1 MKITGK
7 LIGTTLSI
15 VLIMIVMGLLSV
27 TALSNINQN
36 GKEMY
41 FDKIVPMEDLNQI
54 VRLVENTQVNLLT
67 AALYEDERYATMVED
82 NTEEITQYIDRLNE
96 APLTTNEQEL
106 FQLFKADWSE
116 LVNGVSSNIA
126 HIRSNEY
133 DKALD
138 GISKDSNKF
147 NNISSNLNELLQINQ
162 KNIQEFNL
170 RNKGQFEKSRF
181 NVLFLILIATVAAVI
196 IGVVMGRSIGT
207 PLRKV
212 ARRMDDVAN
221 GVLTNEPLNIKRK
234 DEIGMLVLA
243 TNKMQENLQQVL
255 QQIKQ
260 ATANVTTQSEE
271 LTQSANE
278 VQEGSKQIATTMEE
292 LSDGAESQ
300 ANSATM
306 LTESMDQLLNK
317 IDLANKE
324 NVTTVKEAKR
334 ILTQTKQG
342 SESMDQSVEMIQ
354 SIRDTVHQS
363 VDKVKQLNEESQE
376 ISKLVQ
382 FIQDIAE
389 QTNLLALN
397 AAIEAARAGE
407 HGKGFAVVADE
418 VRKLA
423 EQVTQSVQGITTIV
437 TRIQNHSDEATAV
450 LSNGYTT
457 VEEGSKQIKQ
467 TGEVFEKIDESY
479 TTLVSRLQNVASHLE
494 NIVQNSSKIDT
505 AIQDVAAVSQES
517 AAGVEETAA
526 SSQQSLSAMEEVSYT
541 AEELARL
548 AEQLEKEVARFQI

>member
-1 MKITGK
+1 
-7 LIGTTLSI
+7 
-15 VLIMIVMGLLSV
+15 MGLLSV

-41 FDKIVPMEDLNQI
+41 YDKIVPMKDLNQI
-54 VRLVENTQVNLLT
+54 VHIVENTQVNLLT
-67 AALYEDERYATMVED
+67 AALYEDKRYTIMVED
-82 NTEEITQYIDRLNE
+82 NTAEITQYIDRLDE
-96 APLTTNEQEL
+96 APLTTKEEEL
-106 FQLFKADWSE
+106 FQLFKTDWSE
-116 LVNGVSSNIA
+116 LVNGISSNIA
-126 HIRSNEY
+126 HIRSSDY
-133 DKALD
+133 GKALD
-138 GISKDSNKF
+138 GISEDSNKF
-147 NNISSNLNELLQINQ
+147 NNVSSNLNELLQINQ
-162 KNIQEFNL
+162 KNIQDFNL
-170 RNKGQFEKSRF
+170 RNKSQFEKSRF
-181 NVLFLILIATVAAVI
+181 NVLFLILIATVFAVI
-196 IGVVMGRSIGT
+196 IGVVMGRSIGI

-212 ARRMDDVAN
+212 ARRMDNVAN
-221 GVLTNEPLNIKRK
+221 GDLTNESLNIQRK

-243 TNKMQENLQQVL
+243 TNKMQDNLQQVL

-260 ATANVTTQSEE
+260 ATENVTTQSEE

-292 LSDGAESQ
+292 LSDGAEAQ

-306 LTESMDQLLNK
+306 LTESMDQLLHK

-324 NVTTVKEAKR
+324 NATTVKEAER

-342 SESMDQSVEMIQ
+342 SESMDESVEMIQ
-354 SIRDTVHQS
+354 SIRDTVHKS
-363 VDKVKQLNEESQE
+363 VDKVKKLNEESQE

-437 TRIQNHSDEATAV
+437 TRIQSHSDEATDV

-467 TGEVFEKIDESY
+467 TGQVFEKIEESY
-479 TTLVSRLQNVASHLE
+479 TSLVGRLQNVASHLE
-494 NIVQNSSKIDT
+494 HIVQNSSKIDT

-526 SSQQSLSAMEEVSYT
+526 SSEQSLSAMEEVSYT